1 MKKLEV
7 IDICDCLNKLLIVGY
22 LRQFDCDEK
31 SFNYYLGEIVDG
43 QIVMKMDIVVDNS
56 WYDEFENYHANF
68 DIVSSYYPI
77 VYCPVCGKRIEY
89 NKTLE
94 NSLKLV

>member
-1 MKKLEV
+1 MNKLEV

-22 LRQFDCDEK
+22 LRQFDNDEE
-31 SFNYYLGEIVDG
+31 SFNYYLGEIIDG
-43 QIVMKMDIVVDNS
+43 QIVMKMDIVVDNGS
-56 WYDEFENYHANF
+56 YDEYGNYNSKFE
-68 DIVSSYYPI
+68 ITSSYYPI
-77 VYCPVCGKRIEY
+77 RYCPLCGKRIEY